1 MSGLLP
7 GGPVSN
13 GRDLASGSA
22 HPVWLA
28 DRMSQRVAI
37 SGASGLIGSALSS
50 YLVARGDDVRHL
62 VRREAAHRFG
72 DLLGPRSATTRPG
85 TALED
90 VDAVVHLA
98 GAGVGDRR
106 WSPSYKQ
113 EILASRTD
121 GTSTIASAV
130 AAHGD
135 RIRLVSASAVGWY
148 GSDRGDEIL
157 TEQSPEGTGF
167 LAEVAQAWEA
177 STAAASA
184 VGAPVAMSRTGLV
197 MSRKG
202 GAFEPLV
209 RLGRLGLA
217 GPLGLRSAVVAVD
230 QPRRRHPRPGL
241 PRSTDATSPG
251 PVNVVGPEPLHQKQ
265 IVDEIGRQLG
275 RPTVLPAP
283 AFALAG
289 GARRVLQRG
298 DRQPAGRSHPPPGE
312 PASSGCTTRSPA
324 RSPTI
329 L

>member
-1 MSGLLP
+1 MSGLWP
-7 GGPVSN
+7 DASVSN
-13 GRDLASGSA
+13 GRDLTSGVRI
-22 HPVWLA
+22 PVWLG

-37 SGASGLIGSALSS
+37 SGASGLIGSALST

-62 VRREAAHRFG
+62 VRRDARTGSEISWEPAQRRLDPAAF
-72 DLLGPRSATTRPG
+72 A
-85 TALED
+85 D

-177 STAAASA
+177 STTAASA

-197 MSRKG
+197 MSRTG

-217 GPLGLRSAVVAVD
+217 GPLGSGRQWWPWITLDDVVRALVHLLD
-230 QPRRRHPRPGL
+230 HRDI
-241 PRSTDATSPG
+241 TG

-275 RPTVLPAP
+275 RPTVVPAP
-283 AFALAG
+283 GFALRAVLGEFAG
-289 GARRVLQRG
+289 EVTGSQRVVATRLRETG
-298 DRQPAGRSHPPPGE
+298 FEWVHGSI
-312 PASSGCTTRSPA
+312 SSA
-324 RSPTI
+324 VAAI

>member
-1 MSGLLP
+1 MSELLP
-7 GGPVSN
+7 GGRESN
-13 GRDLASGSA
+13 GRDLAPWSA
-22 HPVWLA
+22 PPVWLA

-37 SGASGLIGSALSS
+37 SGASGFIGNALSS

-62 VRREAAHRFG
+62 VRREARTGSEISWDPAQRRLDAEAF
-72 DLLGPRSATTRPG
+72 
-85 TALED
+85 ED

-106 WSPSYKQ
+106 WSPGYKQ

-121 GTSTIASAV
+121 GTSTVASAV

-217 GPLGLRSAVVAVD
+217 GPLGSGRQWWPWISLDDAIRALVFLVD
-230 QPRRRHPRPGL
+230 RRDVL
-241 PRSTDATSPG
+241 G

-275 RPTVLPAP
+275 RPTVVPAP
-283 AFALAG
+283 GFALRAVLGEFAG
-289 GARRVLQRG
+289 EVTGSQRVVATRLRETG
-298 DRQPAGRSHPPPGE
+298 FEWVNGSI
-312 PASSGCTTRSPA
+312 SSA
-324 RSPTI
+324 VAAI